1 MKLSYLA
8 MNKNYLF
15 WYWEVFMDLK
25 KRKEYLIL
33 TIVSFGMGFVI
44 FGGLI
49 VANKELLGITLHI
62 FVALLIYGLGGGLL
76 IGGLIS
82 GIFLFSNFIKNQ
94 KLFFKVVMCVLF
106 PITFMIVCL
115 VGILS
120 FIPYEIY
127 NLFVIKNIK

>member
-1 MKLSYLA
+1 
-8 MNKNYLF
+8 
-15 WYWEVFMDLK
+15 MDFK

-106 PITFMIVCL
+106 PITFMIICL